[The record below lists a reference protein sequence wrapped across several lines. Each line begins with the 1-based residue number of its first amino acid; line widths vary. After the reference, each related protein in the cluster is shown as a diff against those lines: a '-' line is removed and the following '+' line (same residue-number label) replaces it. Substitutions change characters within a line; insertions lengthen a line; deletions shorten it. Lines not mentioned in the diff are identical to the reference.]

1 MITRSDAAPAPA
13 SMLSPS
19 SRYNALF
26 LSTTTRVESAGTE
39 IVEAI
44 AIGDPPDF
52 VINTDASAAFVPSMF
67 ATKILLTLKTFPED
81 PKMYLEQNYKYKDPN
96 VTRNET
102 SNLFNSRMNYNNQ
115 PYSLE
120 ERNKFVR
127 ERPIHF
133 NSVVLARK
141 ALTDCPAIGTSDTFR
156 DFAEKLSRCVD
167 TPAIREL
174 EAYINSYNDTRG
186 SFWRFMARL
195 CCTVGGMASSATGGD
210 GDPACC
216 DHWDTE

>member
-1 MITRSDAAPAPA
+1 MADRRYQRKDAMGRKVQVSQRST
-13 SMLSPS
+13 MMHGGSPH
-19 SRYNALF
+19 SRTQYTNR
-26 LSTTTRVESAGTE
+26 TGTSVNRNRMTSVRP
-39 IVEAI
+39 ISGNNMAV
-44 AIGDPPDF
+44 G
-52 VINTDASAAFVPSMF
+52 VPS
-67 ATKILLTLKTFPED
+67 L
-81 PKMYLEQNYKYKDPN
+81 YL
-96 VTRNET
+96 
-102 SNLFNSRMNYNNQ
+102 SRL
-115 PYSLE
+115 P
-120 ERNKFVR
+120 
-127 ERPIHF
+127 RPQK
-133 NSVVLARK
+133 NPTMGAQVDAMLRA

-174 EAYINSYNDTRG
+174 ESYINSYTDTRG

>member
-1 MITRSDAAPAPA
+1 MGRKVQVSQRSTMMHGG
-13 SMLSPS
+13 SH
-19 SRYNALF
+19 SRTQYTNR
-26 LSTTTRVESAGTE
+26 TGTSVNRNRMTSVRP
-39 IVEAI
+39 ISGNNMAV
-44 AIGDPPDF
+44 G
-52 VINTDASAAFVPSMF
+52 VPSQYM
-67 ATKILLTLKTFPED
+67 
-81 PKMYLEQNYKYKDPN
+81 
-96 VTRNET
+96 
-102 SNLFNSRMNYNNQ
+102 SRL
-115 PYSLE
+115 P
-120 ERNKFVR
+120 
-127 ERPIHF
+127 RPQT
-133 NSVVLARK
+133 NPTMGAQVDAMLRA

-174 EAYINSYNDTRG
+174 ESYINSYTDTRG